1 MIMYYVI
8 SSAKKRI
15 SHKNPTQKG
24 HNAMNGYN
32 RPPQQNGNRT
42 YGQAP
47 QRRAPQNSKSKK
59 KIYFKPNKEGMIA
72 LLTLVLIVALVIT
85 LLVLM
90 IKGIVNAVSGSEE
103 TTTEATSTPE
113 ETTAPPI
120 INGWY
125 RDYPMIETAL
135 ASEVS
140 EGHLIL
146 VNFKNSYPNTD
157 NINKELKSLYG
168 SDGHNKLFVLNN
180 SSVKIH
186 RDIVNPLKNML
197 TALIAD
203 NPETLTD
210 EIVIIYSGHRTVDYQ
225 TDLYDRSIGTD
236 QEGYVAIPG
245 HSEHHTGLAV
255 DLKIFNENNMMILMR
270 DNEQE
275 WMEAHCAEY
284 GFIVRYDDDKADI
297 TGILDESWH
306 YRYVGIPH
314 ATYMM
319 QNDLCLEEYLD
330 LIRTSHSCDSA
341 EPLKF
346 SVGEDDYLVYYVPKT
361 ENDTVTEIRVPAAT
375 VGEYTVSGDNMNG
388 FIVTVKLAR
397 STSAE

>member
-1 MIMYYVI
+1 MIVKNVK

-15 SHKNPTQKG
+15 SHKIPHRKEQ
-24 HNAMNGYN
+24 AMNGYN

-42 YGQAP
+42 YGQTP
-47 QRRAPQNSKSKK
+47 QKRVSQNSRKK

-85 LLVLM
+85 LLALM
-90 IKGIVNAVSGSEE
+90 IKGIANAVSGPEE

-125 RDYPMIETAL
+125 REYPMIETAL
-135 ASEVS
+135 SSEVS
-140 EGHLIL
+140 EGNLIL

-157 NINKELKSLYG
+157 DINKELKSLYG
-168 SDGHNKLFVLNN
+168 STGYNELFVLKN
-180 SSVKIH
+180 SSIKIH

-210 EIVIIYSGHRTVDYQ
+210 EIVIITSGHRTVDYQ
-225 TDLYDRSIGTD
+225 TELYDDSIGSD
-236 QEGYVAIPG
+236 EEGYVALPG
-245 HSEHHTGLAV
+245 HSEHHTGYAI
-255 DLKIFNENNMMILMR
+255 DLKIFNENKMTILMR

-275 WMEAHCAEY
+275 WMETHCAEY
-284 GFIVRYDDDKADI
+284 GFIVRYDGAKADL
-297 TGILDESWH
+297 TGILDETWH
-306 YRYVGIPH
+306 YRYVGVPH

-319 QNDLCLEEYLD
+319 QNGLCLEEYLD
-330 LIRTSHSCDSA
+330 LIRISHNCDSA

-346 SVGEDDYLVYYVPKT
+346 TAGEDDYLVYYVPKT

-388 FIVTVKLAR
+388 FIVTVKLAE

>member
-1 MIMYYVI
+1 
-8 SSAKKRI
+8 
-15 SHKNPTQKG
+15 
-24 HNAMNGYN
+24 MNGYN
-32 RPPQQNGNRT
+32 RPPQNGGNRT
-42 YGQAP
+42 YGQGSGNRAP
-47 QRRAPQNSKSKK
+47 QRPNTRKK

-72 LLTLVLIVALVIT
+72 LITLLLIVALVIT

-90 IKGIVNAVSGSEE
+90 IKGIVNAVSSSEE
-103 TTTEATSTPE
+103 TTTEAISTPE

-125 RDYPMIETAL
+125 RDLPMIETAL

-140 EGHLIL
+140 EGNLIL

-157 NINKELKSLYG
+157 SIAKELKSLYG
-168 SDGHNKLFVLNN
+168 SDGHNELFVLNN
-180 SSVKIH
+180 SSVKVH
-186 RDIVNPLKNML
+186 RDIVNPLKKML

-225 TDLYDRSIGTD
+225 TDLYNRSEGTD
-236 QEGYVAIPG
+236 TEGYVAIPG
-245 HSEHHTGLAV
+245 HSEHHTGYAV
-255 DLKIFNENNMMILMR
+255 DLKIFNEDNMMILMR
-270 DNEQE
+270 DNEQQ
-275 WMEAHCAEY
+275 WMEDHCAEY
-284 GFIVRYDDDKADI
+284 GFIVRYDDSKAEL

-330 LIRTSHSCDSA
+330 LIRLSHSCDSA
-341 EPLKF
+341 EPLRF
-346 SVGEDDYLVYYVPKT
+346 TVGEEEYMVYYVPKA

-375 VGEYTVSGDNMNG
+375 VGEYSVSGDNMNG
-388 FIVTVKLAR
+388 FIVTVKLAEN
-397 STSAE
+397 TSAQ